1 MKAKSAL
8 KGMNA
13 DFLAVELDQMPEG
26 SALRAELA
34 KVTNL
39 QHCGRSRRAFN
50 HEGRMEILRRSQKKD
65 LILTDK
71 DSFCFHFAAGVRV

>member
-1 MKAKSAL
+1 MTCRCPFCVKAKAAL

-34 KVTNL
+34 KVTS
-39 QHCGRSRRAFN
+39 CSPG
-50 HEGRMEILRRSQKKD
+50 IW
-65 LILTDK
+65 IC
-71 DSFCFHFAAGVRV
+71 SFTPACCSHP